1 MSARIR
7 SSVPAKPT
15 VDEHSRDDLAVG
27 DVVTLSSIDAA
38 TTYAWTIVFKPEGS
52 AATFTGSAS
61 DASPGSFTVD
71 LVGPYLIRLVVDA
84 GLATESSQYVRLRA
98 LTTVL
103 GLTLVAAGE
112 RRDESGV
119 IPVDVDV
126 EGWANEQNNNL
137 LALEAVGTTYPY
149 HIKMLGTVN
158 EGGITPATAITGERQ
173 AGRTVYYRGWL
184 PRSGTLSSVKV
195 YMGTVNT
202 VGNYTLDIQNVAT
215 TNSCLS
221 AALDMNT
228 LVASTVT
235 SVALTA
241 TAADLEFAAD
251 GVWDI
256 SLVSDAPGFDGTE
269 VYLDLVFEVS

>member
-7 SSVPAKPT
+7 SAVPAKPT
-15 VDEHSRDDLAVG
+15 VDELSRDDLAVG

-52 AATFTGSAS
+52 TATFTGSAS
-61 DASPGSFTVD
+61 DASPGSFTVNK
-71 LVGPYLIRLVVDA
+71 VGPYLIRLVVDA

-98 LTTVL
+98 LTTTL

-112 RRDESGV
+112 RRDETGV

-149 HIKMLGTVN
+149 HIQWDAHRNG
-158 EGGITPATAITGERQ
+158 ATTL
-173 AGRTVYYRGWL
+173 YYKGWL

-195 YMGTVNT
+195 YMGSINT
-202 VGNYTLDIQNVAT
+202 VGSYTLNIQNVTT

-256 SLVSDAPGFDGTE
+256 SLVSDNAGFDGEE

>member
-1 MSARIR
+1 
-7 SSVPAKPT
+7 
-15 VDEHSRDDLAVG
+15 VDEQSRDDLAIG

-84 GLATESSQYVRLRA
+84 GTATESSQYVRLRA
-98 LTTVL
+98 LTSVL

-137 LALEAVGTTYPY
+137 LALEAVGITYPY
-149 HIKMLGTVN
+149 HLKWLGTLDGS
-158 EGGITPATAITGERQ
+158 GGTPATAITGEKQ
-173 AGRTVYYRGWL
+173 ADNTVYYRGWL
-184 PRSGTLSSVKV
+184 PRAGKLTSVKV
-195 YMGTVNT
+195 YMGTINT
-202 VGNYTLDIQNVAT
+202 QGNYTLDVENKVT

-221 AALDMNT
+221 SAFDMNT

-235 SVALTA
+235 TIPLTA

-251 GVWDI
+251 DVWEI
-256 SLVSDAPGFDGTE
+256 TLVSDDAGFDGLE

>member
-7 SSVPAKPT
+7 SAVPAKPT
-15 VDEHSRDDLAVG
+15 VDEQSRDDLVIG

-38 TTYAWTIVFKPEGS
+38 TTYAWTIVFAPEGS
-52 AATFTGSAS
+52 AATFTGSSA

-98 LTTVL
+98 LTTTL

-112 RRDESGV
+112 RRDESGI

-149 HIKMLGTVN
+149 HIKMLGSSAVPPVL
-158 EGGITPATAITGERQ
+158 GICGEEQRN
-173 AGRTVYYRGWL
+173 RTLYYRGWL
-184 PRSGTLSSVKV
+184 PRSGTLSSVKA
-195 YMGTVNT
+195 YMGSINT
-202 VGNYTLDIQNVAT
+202 QGNYTLEVTNVTT
-215 TNSCLS
+215 TNSCLL
-221 AALDMNT
+221 AAWDMNT

-235 SVALTA
+235 SVPLTA

-251 GVWDI
+251 GIWEI
-256 SLVSDAPGFDGTE
+256 TLASDDAGFDGEE

>member
-7 SSVPAKPT
+7 STIPAKPT
-15 VDEHSRDDLAVG
+15 VDEASRDDLAIG
-27 DVVTLSSIDAA
+27 DVVTVSSIDAA

-52 AATFTGSAS
+52 AATFTGSSS

-98 LTTVL
+98 LTSVL

-149 HIKMLGTVN
+149 HIKMLGGTLN
-158 EGGITPATAITGERQ
+158 GPWQ
-173 AGRTVYYRGWL
+173 ANDTLFYRGWL
-184 PRSGTLSSVKV
+184 PRAGKLTSVQV
-195 YMGTVNT
+195 YMGTINT
-202 VGNYTLDIQNVAT
+202 QGNYTLDVGNKVT
-215 TNSCLS
+215 TNSCLAS
-221 AALDMNT
+221 ALDMNT

-235 SVALTA
+235 TVPLTA
-241 TAADLEFAAD
+241 TASDLEFAAGD
-251 GVWDI
+251 VWEI
-256 SLVSDAPGFDGTE
+256 TLVSDDALFDGQE